1 MLGPALFYLGWWDSF
16 LTILFFNMI
25 GTIPPAYMATFGPKM
40 GLRAMTIP
48 RFAYHAEDTD
58 KQIQFRVVWCDSSC
72 WRKCC
77 RLHGMVR
84 INLECLLHQVH
95 GQLNCGWPGH

>member
-58 KQIQFRVVWCDSSC
+58 KQIQFRVVWCGSSC

-77 RLHGMVR
+77 GLHGMAR
-84 INLECLLHQVH
+84 INLKSLLHQVH